1 MLPPRPILLLAVAGV
16 CALAACGGSVAPP
29 SEMVGTWKGTAEVAC
44 SWCQTRE
51 LAVTLTIG
59 ADGTVSG
66 RIGDATLAG
75 GQLARNTAPPAKH
88 VGAPTRYVVRAEMTG
103 PIVAS
108 EGISR
113 ASISIQVDVAGG
125 VLIGGFRTSGE
136 ETGDRATSLL
146 AGSLKELKKG

>member
-1 MLPPRPILLLAVAGV
+1 MSPSRPILLLAATAA
-16 CALAACGGSVAPP
+16 CALAACGGAVTPP

-44 SWCQTRE
+44 SWCKTRE

-59 ADGTVSG
+59 ADGAITG

-75 GQLARNTAPPAKH
+75 RRLARNTAPPAKH
-88 VGAPTRYVVRAEMTG
+88 AGAPTRFVVRATMTG

-113 ASISIQVDVAGG
+113 ESILVMVDVSGG
-125 VLIGGFRTSGE
+125 VLVGGFRTSGDE
-136 ETGDRATSLL
+136 SGNRATALL
-146 AGSLKELKKG
+146 AGSLKELARG